1 MPDTPEPADIPAPEP
16 PSLSGALATDAAG
29 AQGTEPPAHHHDGHE
44 NCQNCGTPLQG
55 PFCHHCGQHDFDIN
69 RSFGHTF
76 LEALENF
83 FHFDAKLFRNVVTL
97 LFRPG
102 RLTVEF
108 NAGKRASQMPPF
120 RLYVFVSFLFFFLA
134 FLNEDTSKRMVK
146 TTARPEGQ
154 AALLVDGKP
163 ISLSEAIAA
172 AGGDMAEGSEEKR
185 MVDQLREAAETIQR
199 DRVRRLDADA
209 TTPAEG
215 SDGKAGPAPDTGHF
229 REKLGRLLDPEGRQH
244 VLHAF
249 IVAIPKILLICLPLY
264 ALYTRLLF
272 RKSGRLYLQHLVLS
286 LHYHTFFYLWF
297 MVRDGWVF
305 LTGFVSTGAAD
316 WLQLA
321 SNLWLLIYPIFML
334 RHMFGNSWPRTIFKG
349 IALSMFYVTTIGLA
363 FMATAAFI
371 IFVL

>member
-1 MPDTPEPADIPAPEP
+1 VPDSPEPTDLPAPEP
-16 PSLSGALATDAAG
+16 PALSEALATDASG
-29 AQGTEPPAHHHDGHE
+29 AQVTEPPAHHHDGHE

-55 PFCHHCGQHDFDIN
+55 PFCHRCGQHDFDIN

-102 RLTVEF
+102 RLTAEF
-108 NAGKRASQMPPF
+108 NAGKRAAQMPPF

-134 FLNEDTSKRMVK
+134 FLNDDTPNRMVK
-146 TTARPEGQ
+146 TTARPAGH

-163 ISLSEAIAA
+163 VSLSEAFTE
-172 AGGDMAEGSEEKR
+172 AGKDMDESSGEKR
-185 MVDQLREAAETIQR
+185 LVDQLRDAAETIQQ
-199 DRVRRLDADA
+199 DQVKRLDAEGA
-209 TTPAEG
+209 KPAEG
-215 SDGKAGPAPDTGHF
+215 SDPKAGHSRNAGPLRD
-229 REKLGRLLDPEGRQH
+229 KLGRLMEPEGQQH
-244 VLHAF
+244 ILHAF
-249 IVAIPKILLICLPLY
+249 MVAIPKILLLCLPLY

-272 RKSGRLYLQHLVLS
+272 CKSGRLYLQHLVMS
-286 LHYHTFFYLWF
+286 LHYHTVFYLWF

-321 SNLWLLIYPIFML
+321 CNLWLLVYPIFML
-334 RHMFGNSWPRTIFKG
+334 RHMFGDSWPRTIFKSL
-349 IALSMFYVTTIGLA
+349 ALALIYGLTLGAA

-371 IFVL
+371 VFVL